1 MQPVMKNDI
10 SLQCVLFDDR
20 LFTSPI
26 VASRHSGR
34 STYDKQVTSPGQVT
48 DYDSTWSPV
57 STHNTNFLVCL
68 QSETVDSLSALT
80 SYSVYE

>member
-1 MQPVMKNDI
+1 MLPFCQIFVTAVAYSMQPVMKNYI

-34 STYDKQVTSPGQVT
+34 STYDKQVTSPGQVA
-48 DYDSTWSPV
+48 DYDYLKS
-57 STHNTNFLVCL
+57 
-68 QSETVDSLSALT
+68 SLNARH
-80 SYSVYE
+80 